1 MKKKITVIG
10 DVMIDWYLHGES
22 SRISPEAPVPVV
34 NFKESKFQLGGAA
47 NVANN
52 LKHLEIEPFLI
63 GATGKDHFGSKLKEH
78 LKGENI
84 NFNLLSEVS
93 FQTICKQRLMSSNQ
107 QLARIDYEQY
117 FHASKLSKIFN
128 TFIKNIAKTDL
139 IIVSDYGKGTIFN
152 ARKLIQSA
160 RKLGKKILIDPKGKD
175 FTKYKGANLIT
186 PNKSE
191 FEKIMGKVSS
201 KKDLLNK
208 AKKMLKHLN
217 LESLVVTLGSEGMYV
232 LSKSNKKIKEEFI
245 NAYPQEVFDV
255 SGAGDTTISALGAAL
270 SEGKD
275 IFSAAEF
282 ANFAA
287 SISVSKLGTS
297 TVNKDEIAGLMALD
311 SSKKQVI
318 VFTNGCF
325 DIIHSGHLDL
335 LKEAKSYGDKLIV
348 GLNSDK
354 SISKLKGSDRPII
367 NQSERKK
374 ILSALKFVDEVIIF
388 NEENPLKL
396 IKKLKPNILVKGADY
411 TKEQVV
417 GGKFVESYGGQIK
430 LVKLTKGK
438 STSNIIDKISS

>member
-63 GATGKDHFGSKLKEH
+63 GAIGNDHFGSLLKEH
-78 LKGENI
+78 LKAEKI
-84 NFNLLSEVS
+84 KFNLLTEKI

-107 QLARIDYEQY
+107 QLARIDYEKY
-117 FHASKLSKIFN
+117 FHGSKLTNLFN

-160 RKLGKKILIDPKGKD
+160 KKLKKKILIDPKGKD

-186 PNKSE
+186 PNKAE
-191 FEKIMGKVSS
+191 FENIMGKVGS
-201 KKDLLNK
+201 KRDLVNK
-208 AKKMLKHLN
+208 AKKMLEHLN
-217 LESLVVTLGSEGMYV
+217 LESLIVTLGSEGMYV
-232 LSKSNKKIKEEFI
+232 LTKSNKKIIGDFI

-270 SEGKD
+270 SEGND

-282 ANFAA
+282 ANLAA

-297 TVNKDEIAGLMALD
+297 TISKDEVASLEA
-311 SSKKQVI
+311 SKGNKEEVI

-335 LKEAKSYGDKLIV
+335 LKEARSYGDKLIV

-354 SISKLKGSDRPII
+354 SISKLKGPERPII
-367 NQSERKK
+367 DQSERKK

-396 IKKLKPNILVKGADY
+396 IKKLKPSILVKGADY
-411 TKEQVV
+411 TKEQVI
-417 GGKFVESYGGQIK
+417 GGEFVESYGGEIK

-438 STSNIIDKISS
+438 SSSKIINKLS

>member
-117 FHASKLSKIFN
+117 FQASKLSKIFN

-374 ILSALKFVDEVIIF
+374 ILSALKFVDDVIIF

>member
-34 NFKESKFQLGGAA
+34 KFKESKFQLGGAA

-63 GATGKDHFGSKLKEH
+63 GATGNDHFGSLLKEH
-78 LKGENI
+78 LKAEKI
-84 NFNLLSEVS
+84 KFNLTSEKS

-117 FHASKLSKIFN
+117 FHGSKLTNTFN

-160 RKLGKKILIDPKGKD
+160 KKLKKKILIDPKGKD

-191 FEKIMGKVSS
+191 FENIMGKVGS
-201 KKDLLNK
+201 KRDLANK
-208 AKKMLKHLN
+208 AKKMLEHLN
-217 LESLVVTLGSEGMYV
+217 LESLIVTLGSEGMYV
-232 LSKSNKKIKEEFI
+232 LKKSNKKIIGDFI

-270 SEGKD
+270 SEGND

-282 ANFAA
+282 ANLAA

-297 TVNKDEIAGLMALD
+297 TVSIEEVTSLETSKGNKE
-311 SSKKQVI
+311 QVI

-335 LKEAKSYGDKLIV
+335 LKEARSYGDKLIV

-354 SISKLKGSDRPII
+354 SISKLKGPERPII
-367 NQSERKK
+367 GQSERKK
-374 ILSALKFVDEVIIF
+374 ILLALKYVDEVIIF

-396 IKKLKPNILVKGADY
+396 IKKLKPSILVKGADY
-411 TKEQVV
+411 TKEQVI
-417 GGKFVESYGGQIK
+417 GGEFVESYGGQIK
-430 LVKLTKGK
+430 LVKLAKGK
-438 STSNIIDKISS
+438 STSNIINKISF

>member
-63 GATGKDHFGSKLKEH
+63 GAIGKDHFGSKLKEH

-117 FHASKLSKIFN
+117 FQASKLSKIFN

-160 RKLGKKILIDPKGKD
+160 RKFRKKILIDPKGKD

-191 FEKIMGKVSS
+191 FENIMGKVGS

-297 TVNKDEIAGLMALD
+297 TVNKDEIAGLMALEG
-311 SSKKQVI
+311 SKKQVI

-374 ILSALKFVDEVIIF
+374 ILSALKFVDDVIIF

>member
-63 GATGKDHFGSKLKEH
+63 GAIGNDHFGSLLKEH
-78 LKGENI
+78 LKAEKI
-84 NFNLLSEVS
+84 KFNLSTEKS

-107 QLARIDYEQY
+107 QLARIDYEKY
-117 FHASKLSKIFN
+117 FHGSKLTNIFN
-128 TFIKNIAKTDL
+128 TFIRNIAKTDL

-160 RKLGKKILIDPKGKD
+160 KKLKKKILIDPKGKD

-191 FEKIMGKVSS
+191 FENIMGKVDS
-201 KKDLLNK
+201 KRDLVNK
-208 AKKMLKHLN
+208 AKKMLEYLN
-217 LESLVVTLGSEGMYV
+217 LESLIVTLGSEGMYV
-232 LSKSNKKIKEEFI
+232 LTKSNKKITGDFI

-270 SEGKD
+270 SEGND

-282 ANFAA
+282 ANLAA

-297 TVNKDEIAGLMALD
+297 TVSKDEVTSLEA
-311 SSKKQVI
+311 SKGNKEQVI

-335 LKEAKSYGDKLIV
+335 LKEARSYGDKLIV

-367 NQSERKK
+367 GQSERKK

-396 IKKLKPNILVKGADY
+396 IKKLKPSILVKGADY
-411 TKEQVV
+411 AKEQVV
-417 GGKFVESYGGQIK
+417 GGEFVESYGGEIK

-438 STSNIIDKISS
+438 SSSKIINKLS

>member
-63 GATGKDHFGSKLKEH
+63 GAIGNDHFGSLLKEH
-78 LKGENI
+78 LKAEKI
-84 NFNLLSEVS
+84 KFNLLSEKS

-107 QLARIDYEQY
+107 QLARIDYEKY
-117 FHASKLSKIFN
+117 FHGSKLTNIFN

-160 RKLGKKILIDPKGKD
+160 KKLKKKILIDPKGKD

-186 PNKSE
+186 PNKAE
-191 FEKIMGKVSS
+191 FENIMGKVGS
-201 KKDLLNK
+201 KRDLVNK
-208 AKKMLKHLN
+208 AKKMLEHLN
-217 LESLVVTLGSEGMYV
+217 LESLIVTLGSQGMYV
-232 LSKSNKKIKEEFI
+232 LTKSNKNIIGDFI

-270 SEGKD
+270 SEGND

-282 ANFAA
+282 ANLAA

-297 TVNKDEIAGLMALD
+297 TVSKDEVASLEV
-311 SSKKQVI
+311 SKSNKEQAI

-335 LKEAKSYGDKLIV
+335 LKEARSYGDKLIV

-354 SISKLKGSDRPII
+354 SISKLKGPERPII
-367 NQSERKK
+367 GQSERKK

-388 NEENPLKL
+388 NEEDPLKL
-396 IKKLKPNILVKGADY
+396 IKKLKPSILVKGADY

-417 GGKFVESYGGQIK
+417 GGEFVESYGGEIK
-430 LVKLTKGK
+430 LVKLTKGMSSSK
-438 STSNIIDKISS
+438 IINKLS

>member
-63 GATGKDHFGSKLKEH
+63 GAVGKDHFGSLLKEH
-78 LKGENI
+78 LKVEKI
-84 NFNLLSEVS
+84 KFNLLSEKS

-117 FHASKLSKIFN
+117 FHASKLSNILN
-128 TFIKNIAKTDL
+128 TFTKNIAKTDL
-139 IIVSDYGKGTIFN
+139 IIVSDYGKGTVSN

-160 RKLGKKILIDPKGKD
+160 RKFKKKILIDPKGKD

-191 FEKIMGKVSS
+191 FEKIMGKVGS
-201 KKDLLNK
+201 KKDLENK
-208 AKKMLKHLN
+208 AKKMLEHLD
-217 LESLVVTLGSEGMYV
+217 LESLIVTLGSEGMYV
-232 LSKSNKKIKEEFI
+232 LTKSNKKIIGNFI

-270 SEGKD
+270 SEDND

-282 ANFAA
+282 ANLAA

-297 TVNKDEIAGLMALD
+297 TVSKDEVTNLEA
-311 SSKKQVI
+311 SKSNKEQVI

-354 SISKLKGSDRPII
+354 SVSKLKGPERPII
-367 NQSERKK
+367 GQSERKK

-396 IKKLKPNILVKGADY
+396 IKKLKPSILVKGADY

-417 GGKFVESYGGQIK
+417 GGAFVESYGGEIK

-438 STSNIIDKISS
+438 SSSKIINKFS

>member
-63 GATGKDHFGSKLKEH
+63 GAIGNDHFGSLLKEH
-78 LKGENI
+78 LKAEKI
-84 NFNLLSEVS
+84 KFNLLSEKS

-117 FHASKLSKIFN
+117 FHGSKLTNTLFN

-160 RKLGKKILIDPKGKD
+160 KKLKKKILIDPKGKD

-186 PNKSE
+186 PNKAE
-191 FEKIMGKVSS
+191 FENIMGKVGS
-201 KKDLLNK
+201 KRDLVNK
-208 AKKMLKHLN
+208 AKKMLEHLN
-217 LESLVVTLGSEGMYV
+217 LESLIVTLGSEGMYV
-232 LSKSNKKIKEEFI
+232 LTKSNKKIIGDFI

-270 SEGKD
+270 SEGND

-282 ANFAA
+282 ANLAA

-297 TVNKDEIAGLMALD
+297 TVSKDEVASLEA
-311 SSKKQVI
+311 SKGNKEQVI

-335 LKEAKSYGDKLIV
+335 LKEARSYGDKLIV

-354 SISKLKGSDRPII
+354 SISKLKGPERPII
-367 NQSERKK
+367 DQSERKK

-396 IKKLKPNILVKGADY
+396 IKKLKPSILVKGADY
-411 TKEQVV
+411 TKEQVI
-417 GGKFVESYGGQIK
+417 GGEFVESYGGEIK

-438 STSNIIDKISS
+438 SSSKIINKLS

>member
-63 GATGKDHFGSKLKEH
+63 GAIGNDHFGSLLKEH
-78 LKGENI
+78 LKAEKI
-84 NFNLLSEVS
+84 KFNLLSEKS

-107 QLARIDYEQY
+107 QLARIDYEKY
-117 FHASKLSKIFN
+117 FQGSKLTNIFN

-160 RKLGKKILIDPKGKD
+160 KKLKKKILIDPKGKD

-191 FEKIMGKVSS
+191 FENIMGRVGS
-201 KKDLLNK
+201 KRDLVNK
-208 AKKMLKHLN
+208 AKKMLEHLN
-217 LESLVVTLGSEGMYV
+217 LESLIVTLGSQGMYV
-232 LSKSNKKIKEEFI
+232 LTKSNKKIIGDFI

-270 SEGKD
+270 SEGND
-275 IFSAAEF
+275 IFSAAEL
-282 ANFAA
+282 ANLAA

-297 TVNKDEIAGLMALD
+297 TVSKDEVASLEA
-311 SSKKQVI
+311 SKGNKEQVI

-354 SISKLKGSDRPII
+354 SVSKLKGPERPII
-367 NQSERKK
+367 GQSERKK

-396 IKKLKPNILVKGADY
+396 IKKLKPSILVKGADY

-417 GGKFVESYGGQIK
+417 GGAFVESYGGEIK

-438 STSNIIDKISS
+438 SSSKIINKFS

>member
-63 GATGKDHFGSKLKEH
+63 GAIGNDHFGSLLKEH
-78 LKGENI
+78 LKAEKI
-84 NFNLLSEVS
+84 KFNLLTEKS

-107 QLARIDYEQY
+107 QLARIDYEKY
-117 FHASKLSKIFN
+117 FHGSKLTNLFN

-160 RKLGKKILIDPKGKD
+160 KKLKKKILIDPKGKD

-186 PNKSE
+186 PNKAE
-191 FEKIMGKVSS
+191 FENIMGKVGS
-201 KKDLLNK
+201 KRDLANK
-208 AKKMLKHLN
+208 AKKMLEDLN
-217 LESLVVTLGSEGMYV
+217 LESLIVTLGSEGMYV
-232 LSKSNKKIKEEFI
+232 LTKSNKKITGDFI

-270 SEGKD
+270 SEGND

-282 ANFAA
+282 ANLAA

-297 TVNKDEIAGLMALD
+297 TVSKDEVTSLEA
-311 SSKKQVI
+311 SKGNKEQVI

-335 LKEAKSYGDKLIV
+335 LKEARSYGDKLIV

-367 NQSERKK
+367 GQSERKK

-396 IKKLKPNILVKGADY
+396 IKKLKPSILVKGADY
-411 TKEQVV
+411 SKEQVV
-417 GGKFVESYGGQIK
+417 GGEFVESYGGEIK

-438 STSNIIDKISS
+438 SSSKIINKLS

>member
-34 NFKESKFQLGGAA
+34 KFKESKFQLGGAA

-63 GATGKDHFGSKLKEH
+63 GATGNDHFGSLLKEQ
-78 LKGENI
+78 LKAEKI
-84 NFNLLSEVS
+84 KFNLLSEKS

-117 FHASKLSKIFN
+117 FHGGKLTNTFN

-160 RKLGKKILIDPKGKD
+160 KKLKKKILIDPKGKD

-191 FEKIMGKVSS
+191 FENIMGKVGS
-201 KKDLLNK
+201 KRDLANK
-208 AKKMLKHLN
+208 AKKMLEHLN
-217 LESLVVTLGSEGMYV
+217 LESLIVTLGSEGMYV
-232 LSKSNKKIKEEFI
+232 LKKSNKKIIGDFI

-270 SEGKD
+270 SEGND

-282 ANFAA
+282 ANLAA

-297 TVNKDEIAGLMALD
+297 TVSIEEVTSLETSKGNKE
-311 SSKKQVI
+311 QVI

-335 LKEAKSYGDKLIV
+335 LKEARSYGDKLIV

-354 SISKLKGSDRPII
+354 SISKLKGPERPII
-367 NQSERKK
+367 GQSERKK
-374 ILSALKFVDEVIIF
+374 ILLALKYVDEVIIF

-396 IKKLKPNILVKGADY
+396 IKKLKPSILVKGADY
-411 TKEQVV
+411 TKEQVI
-417 GGKFVESYGGQIK
+417 GGEFVESYGGQIK
-430 LVKLTKGK
+430 LVKLAKGK
-438 STSNIIDKISS
+438 STSNIINKISS

>member
-63 GATGKDHFGSKLKEH
+63 GAIGNDHFGSLLKEH
-78 LKGENI
+78 LKAEKI
-84 NFNLLSEVS
+84 KFNLLSEKS

-117 FHASKLSKIFN
+117 FHASKLTNTFN

-160 RKLGKKILIDPKGKD
+160 KKLKKKILIDPKGKD

-186 PNKSE
+186 PNKAE
-191 FEKIMGKVSS
+191 FENIMGKVGS
-201 KKDLLNK
+201 KRDLANK
-208 AKKMLKHLN
+208 AKKMLEHLN
-217 LESLVVTLGSEGMYV
+217 LESLIVTLGSEGMYV
-232 LSKSNKKIKEEFI
+232 LTKSNKKIIGDFI

-270 SEGKD
+270 SEGND

-282 ANFAA
+282 ANLAA

-297 TVNKDEIAGLMALD
+297 TVSKDEVASLEA
-311 SSKKQVI
+311 SKGNKEQVI

-335 LKEAKSYGDKLIV
+335 LKEARSYGDKLIV

-354 SISKLKGSDRPII
+354 SISKLKGPERPII
-367 NQSERKK
+367 GQSERKK

-396 IKKLKPNILVKGADY
+396 IKKLKPSILVKGADY
-411 TKEQVV
+411 AKEQVV
-417 GGKFVESYGGQIK
+417 GGEFVESYGGEIK

-438 STSNIIDKISS
+438 SSSKIINKLS

>member
-63 GATGKDHFGSKLKEH
+63 GAIGNDHFGSLLKEH
-78 LKGENI
+78 LKAEKI
-84 NFNLLSEVS
+84 KFNLSTEKS

-107 QLARIDYEQY
+107 QLARIDYEKY
-117 FHASKLSKIFN
+117 FHGSKLTNIFN
-128 TFIKNIAKTDL
+128 TFIRNIAKTDL

-160 RKLGKKILIDPKGKD
+160 KKLKKKILIDPKGKD

-191 FEKIMGKVSS
+191 FENIMGKVDS
-201 KKDLLNK
+201 KRDLVNK
-208 AKKMLKHLN
+208 AKKMLEHLN
-217 LESLVVTLGSEGMYV
+217 LESLIVTLGSEGMYV
-232 LSKSNKKIKEEFI
+232 LTKSNKKITGDFI

-270 SEGKD
+270 SEGND

-282 ANFAA
+282 ANLAA

-297 TVNKDEIAGLMALD
+297 TVSKDEVTSLEA
-311 SSKKQVI
+311 SKGNKEQVI

-335 LKEAKSYGDKLIV
+335 LKEARSYGDKLIV

-354 SISKLKGSDRPII
+354 SISKLKGPDRPII
-367 NQSERKK
+367 GQSERKK

-396 IKKLKPNILVKGADY
+396 IKKLKPSILVKGADY
-411 TKEQVV
+411 SKEQVV
-417 GGKFVESYGGQIK
+417 GGEFVESYGGEIK

-438 STSNIIDKISS
+438 SSSKIINKLS

>member
-63 GATGKDHFGSKLKEH
+63 GAIGNDHFGSLLKEH
-78 LKGENI
+78 LKAEKI
-84 NFNLLSEVS
+84 KFNLLTEKS

-107 QLARIDYEQY
+107 QLARIDYEKY
-117 FHASKLSKIFN
+117 FHGSKLTNIFN

-160 RKLGKKILIDPKGKD
+160 KKLKKKILIDPKGKD

-191 FEKIMGKVSS
+191 FENIMGKVDS
-201 KKDLLNK
+201 KRDLANK
-208 AKKMLKHLN
+208 AKKMLEHLN
-217 LESLVVTLGSEGMYV
+217 LESLIVTLGSEGMYV
-232 LSKSNKKIKEEFI
+232 LTKSNKKIIGDFI

-270 SEGKD
+270 SEGND

-282 ANFAA
+282 ANLAA

-297 TVNKDEIAGLMALD
+297 TVSKDEVASLEA
-311 SSKKQVI
+311 SKGNKEQVI

-335 LKEAKSYGDKLIV
+335 LKEARSYGDKLIV

-354 SISKLKGSDRPII
+354 SISKLKGPDRPII
-367 NQSERKK
+367 GQSERKK

-396 IKKLKPNILVKGADY
+396 IKKLKPSILVKGADY

-417 GGKFVESYGGQIK
+417 GGEFVESYGGQIK
-430 LVKLTKGK
+430 LVKLVKGK
-438 STSNIIDKISS
+438 STSNIINKISS

>member
-34 NFKESKFQLGGAA
+34 KFKESKFQLGGAA

-63 GATGKDHFGSKLKEH
+63 GATGNDHFGSLLKEH
-78 LKGENI
+78 LKAEKI
-84 NFNLLSEVS
+84 KFNLTSEKS

-107 QLARIDYEQY
+107 QLARIDYEQH
-117 FHASKLSKIFN
+117 FHGSKLTKIFN

-160 RKLGKKILIDPKGKD
+160 KKLKKKILIDPKGKD

-191 FEKIMGKVSS
+191 FENIMGKVGS
-201 KKDLLNK
+201 KRDLANK
-208 AKKMLKHLN
+208 AKKMLEHLN
-217 LESLVVTLGSEGMYV
+217 LESLIVTLGSEGMYV
-232 LSKSNKKIKEEFI
+232 LKKSNKKIIGDFI

-270 SEGKD
+270 SEGND

-282 ANFAA
+282 ANLAA

-297 TVNKDEIAGLMALD
+297 TVSIEEVTSLETSKGNKE
-311 SSKKQVI
+311 QVI

-335 LKEAKSYGDKLIV
+335 LKEARSYGDKLIV

-354 SISKLKGSDRPII
+354 SISKLKGPERPII
-367 NQSERKK
+367 GQSERKK
-374 ILSALKFVDEVIIF
+374 ILLALKYVDEVIIF

-396 IKKLKPNILVKGADY
+396 IKKLKPSILVKGADY
-411 TKEQVV
+411 TKEQVI
-417 GGKFVESYGGQIK
+417 GGEFVESYGGQIK
-430 LVKLTKGK
+430 LVKLAKGK
-438 STSNIIDKISS
+438 STSNIINKISS

>member
-34 NFKESKFQLGGAA
+34 KFKESKFQLGGAA

-63 GATGKDHFGSKLKEH
+63 GATGNDHFGSLLKEH
-78 LKGENI
+78 LKAEKI
-84 NFNLLSEVS
+84 KFNLTSEKS

-117 FHASKLSKIFN
+117 FHGGKLTNTFN
-128 TFIKNIAKTDL
+128 IFIKNIAKTDL

-160 RKLGKKILIDPKGKD
+160 KKLKKKILIDPKGKD

-191 FEKIMGKVSS
+191 FENIMGKVGS
-201 KKDLLNK
+201 KRDLANK
-208 AKKMLKHLN
+208 AKKMLEHLN
-217 LESLVVTLGSEGMYV
+217 LESLIVTLGSEGMYV
-232 LSKSNKKIKEEFI
+232 LKKSNKKIIGDFI

-270 SEGKD
+270 SEGND

-282 ANFAA
+282 ANLAA

-297 TVNKDEIAGLMALD
+297 TVSIEEVTSLETSKGNKE
-311 SSKKQVI
+311 QVI

-335 LKEAKSYGDKLIV
+335 LKEARSYGDKLIV

-354 SISKLKGSDRPII
+354 SISKLKGPERPII
-367 NQSERKK
+367 GQSERKK
-374 ILSALKFVDEVIIF
+374 ILLALKYVDEVIIF

-396 IKKLKPNILVKGADY
+396 IKKLKPSILVKGADY
-411 TKEQVV
+411 TKEQVI
-417 GGKFVESYGGQIK
+417 GGEFVESYGGQIK
-430 LVKLTKGK
+430 LVKLAKGK
-438 STSNIIDKISS
+438 STSNIINKISS

>member
-52 LKHLEIEPFLI
+52 LKQLEIEPFLI
-63 GATGKDHFGSKLKEH
+63 GAVGKDHFGLLLKEH
-78 LKGENI
+78 LRAEKI
-84 NFNLLSEVS
+84 KFNLLSEKS

-117 FHASKLSKIFN
+117 FHASKLTNTFN
-128 TFIKNIAKTDL
+128 TYIKNIAKTDL
-139 IIVSDYGKGTIFN
+139 IIVSDYGKGTVFN

-160 RKLGKKILIDPKGKD
+160 RKLKKKILIDPKGKD

-186 PNKSE
+186 PNKAE
-191 FEKIMGKVSS
+191 FENIMGKVGS
-201 KKDLLNK
+201 KRDLVNK
-208 AKKMLKHLN
+208 AKKMLEHLN
-217 LESLVVTLGSEGMYV
+217 LESLIVTLGSEGMYV
-232 LSKSNKKIKEEFI
+232 LTKSNRKIIGDFI

-270 SEGKD
+270 SEGND

-282 ANFAA
+282 ANLAA

-297 TVNKDEIAGLMALD
+297 TVSKYEVASLEASKGNKE
-311 SSKKQVI
+311 QVI

-335 LKEAKSYGDKLIV
+335 LKEARSYGDKLIV

-354 SISKLKGSDRPII
+354 SISKLKGPERPII
-367 NQSERKK
+367 DQSERKK

-396 IKKLKPNILVKGADY
+396 IKKLKPSILVKGADY
-411 TKEQVV
+411 TKEQVI
-417 GGKFVESYGGQIK
+417 GGEFVESYGGQIK
-430 LVKLTKGK
+430 LVKLVKGK
-438 STSNIIDKISS
+438 STSNIINKISS

>member
-34 NFKESKFQLGGAA
+34 KFKESKFQLGGAA

-63 GATGKDHFGSKLKEH
+63 GATGNDHFGSLLKEH
-78 LKGENI
+78 LKAEKI
-84 NFNLLSEVS
+84 KFNLTSEKS

-117 FHASKLSKIFN
+117 FHGGKLTNTFN

-160 RKLGKKILIDPKGKD
+160 KKLKKKILIDPKGKD

-191 FEKIMGKVSS
+191 FENIMGKVGS
-201 KKDLLNK
+201 KRDLANK
-208 AKKMLKHLN
+208 AKKMLEHLN
-217 LESLVVTLGSEGMYV
+217 LESLIVTLGSEGMYV
-232 LSKSNKKIKEEFI
+232 LKKSNKKIIGDFI

-270 SEGKD
+270 SEGND

-282 ANFAA
+282 ANLAA

-297 TVNKDEIAGLMALD
+297 TVSIEEVTSLETSKGNKE
-311 SSKKQVI
+311 QVI

-335 LKEAKSYGDKLIV
+335 LKEARSYGDKLIV

-354 SISKLKGSDRPII
+354 SISKLKGPERPII
-367 NQSERKK
+367 VQSERKK
-374 ILSALKFVDEVIIF
+374 ILLALKYVDEVIIF

-396 IKKLKPNILVKGADY
+396 IKKLKPSILVKGADY
-411 TKEQVV
+411 TKEQVI
-417 GGKFVESYGGQIK
+417 GGEFVESYGGQIK
-430 LVKLTKGK
+430 LVKLAKGK
-438 STSNIIDKISS
+438 STSNIINKISS

>member
-63 GATGKDHFGSKLKEH
+63 GAIGNDHFGSLMKEH
-78 LKGENI
+78 LKAEKI
-84 NFNLLSEVS
+84 KFNLLTEKS

-107 QLARIDYEQY
+107 QLARIDYEKY
-117 FHASKLSKIFN
+117 FHGSKLTNLFN

-160 RKLGKKILIDPKGKD
+160 KKLKKKILIDPKGKD
-175 FTKYKGANLIT
+175 FTKYKDANLIT

-191 FEKIMGKVSS
+191 FENIMGKVNS
-201 KKDLLNK
+201 KRDLVNK
-208 AKKMLKHLN
+208 AKKMLEHLN
-217 LESLVVTLGSEGMYV
+217 LESLIVTLGSEGMYV
-232 LSKSNKKIKEEFI
+232 LTKSNKKIIGDFI

-270 SEGKD
+270 SEGND

-282 ANFAA
+282 ANLAA

-297 TVNKDEIAGLMALD
+297 TVSKDEVASLEA
-311 SSKKQVI
+311 SKGNKEQVI

-335 LKEAKSYGDKLIV
+335 LKEARSYGDKLIV

-354 SISKLKGSDRPII
+354 SISKLKGPERPII
-367 NQSERKK
+367 GQSERKK

-396 IKKLKPNILVKGADY
+396 IKKLKPSILVKGADY
-411 TKEQVV
+411 SKEQVV
-417 GGKFVESYGGQIK
+417 GGEFVESYGGEIK

-438 STSNIIDKISS
+438 SSSKIINKLS

>member
-34 NFKESKFQLGGAA
+34 KFKESKFQLGGAA

-63 GATGKDHFGSKLKEH
+63 GATGNDHFGSLLKEH
-78 LKGENI
+78 LKAEKI
-84 NFNLLSEVS
+84 KFNLTSEKS

-117 FHASKLSKIFN
+117 FHGSKLTNTFN

-160 RKLGKKILIDPKGKD
+160 KKLKKKILIDPKGKD

-191 FEKIMGKVSS
+191 FENIMGKVGS
-201 KKDLLNK
+201 KRDLANK
-208 AKKMLKHLN
+208 AKKMLEHLN
-217 LESLVVTLGSEGMYV
+217 LESLIVTLGSEGMYV
-232 LSKSNKKIKEEFI
+232 LKKYNKKIIGDFI

-270 SEGKD
+270 SEGND

-282 ANFAA
+282 ANLAA

-297 TVNKDEIAGLMALD
+297 TVSIEEVTSLETSKGNKE
-311 SSKKQVI
+311 QVI

-335 LKEAKSYGDKLIV
+335 LKEARSYGDKLIV

-354 SISKLKGSDRPII
+354 SISKLKGPERPII
-367 NQSERKK
+367 GQSERKK
-374 ILSALKFVDEVIIF
+374 ILSALKYVDEVIIF

-396 IKKLKPNILVKGADY
+396 IKKLKPSILVKGADY
-411 TKEQVV
+411 TKEQVI
-417 GGKFVESYGGQIK
+417 GGEFVESYGGQIK
-430 LVKLTKGK
+430 LVKLAKGK
-438 STSNIIDKISS
+438 STSNIINKISF

>member
-63 GATGKDHFGSKLKEH
+63 GAIGNDHFGSLLKEH
-78 LKGENI
+78 LKAEKI
-84 NFNLLSEVS
+84 KFNLLSEKS

-117 FHASKLSKIFN
+117 FHASKLTNTFN

-160 RKLGKKILIDPKGKD
+160 KKLKKKILIDPKGKD

-186 PNKSE
+186 PNKAE
-191 FEKIMGKVSS
+191 FENIMGKVGS
-201 KKDLLNK
+201 KRDLVNK
-208 AKKMLKHLN
+208 AKKMLEHLN
-217 LESLVVTLGSEGMYV
+217 LESLIVTLGSEGMYV
-232 LSKSNKKIKEEFI
+232 LTKSNKKIIGDFI

-270 SEGKD
+270 SEGND

-282 ANFAA
+282 ANLAA

-297 TVNKDEIAGLMALD
+297 TVSKDEVASLEA
-311 SSKKQVI
+311 SKGNKEQVI

-335 LKEAKSYGDKLIV
+335 LKEARSYGDKLIV

-354 SISKLKGSDRPII
+354 SISKLKGPERPII
-367 NQSERKK
+367 GQSERKK

-396 IKKLKPNILVKGADY
+396 IKKLKPSILVKGADY
-411 TKEQVV
+411 AKEQVV
-417 GGKFVESYGGQIK
+417 GGEFVESYGGEIK

-438 STSNIIDKISS
+438 SSSKIINKLS

>member
-34 NFKESKFQLGGAA
+34 KFKESEFQLGGAA
-47 NVANN
+47 KVANN

-63 GATGKDHFGSKLKEH
+63 GATGNDHFGSLLKEH
-78 LKGENI
+78 LKAEKI
-84 NFNLLSEVS
+84 KFNLTSEKS

-117 FHASKLSKIFN
+117 FHGGKLTNTFN
-128 TFIKNIAKTDL
+128 IFIKNIAKTDL

-160 RKLGKKILIDPKGKD
+160 KKLKKKILIDPKGKD

-191 FEKIMGKVSS
+191 FENIMGKVGS
-201 KKDLLNK
+201 KRDLANK
-208 AKKMLKHLN
+208 AKKMLEHLN
-217 LESLVVTLGSEGMYV
+217 LESLIVTLGSEGMYV
-232 LSKSNKKIKEEFI
+232 LKKSNKKIIGDFI

-270 SEGKD
+270 SEGND

-282 ANFAA
+282 ANLAA

-297 TVNKDEIAGLMALD
+297 TVSIEEVTSLETSKGNKE
-311 SSKKQVI
+311 QVI

-335 LKEAKSYGDKLIV
+335 LKEARSYGDKLIV

-354 SISKLKGSDRPII
+354 SISKLKGPERPII
-367 NQSERKK
+367 GQSERKK
-374 ILSALKFVDEVIIF
+374 ILLALKYVDEVIIF

-396 IKKLKPNILVKGADY
+396 IKKLKPSILVKGADY
-411 TKEQVV
+411 TKEQVI
-417 GGKFVESYGGQIK
+417 GGEFVESYGGQIK
-430 LVKLTKGK
+430 LVKLAKGK
-438 STSNIIDKISS
+438 STSNIINKISF

>member
-63 GATGKDHFGSKLKEH
+63 GAIGNDHFGSLLKEH
-78 LKGENI
+78 LKAEKI
-84 NFNLLSEVS
+84 KFNLSTEKS

-107 QLARIDYEQY
+107 QLARIDYEKY
-117 FHASKLSKIFN
+117 FHGSKLTNIFN
-128 TFIKNIAKTDL
+128 TFIRNIAKTDL

-160 RKLGKKILIDPKGKD
+160 KRLKKKILIDPKGKD
-175 FTKYKGANLIT
+175 FIKYKGANLIT
-186 PNKSE
+186 PNKAE
-191 FEKIMGKVSS
+191 FENIMGKVGS
-201 KKDLLNK
+201 KRDLENK
-208 AKKMLKHLN
+208 AKKMLEHLN
-217 LESLVVTLGSEGMYV
+217 LESLIVTLGSQGMYV
-232 LSKSNKKIKEEFI
+232 LTKSNKKIIGDFI

-255 SGAGDTTISALGAAL
+255 SGAGDTMISALGAAL
-270 SEGKD
+270 SEGND

-282 ANFAA
+282 ANLAA

-297 TVNKDEIAGLMALD
+297 TVSKDEVTSLVA
-311 SSKKQVI
+311 SKGNKEQVI

-335 LKEAKSYGDKLIV
+335 LKEARSYGDKLIV

-354 SISKLKGSDRPII
+354 SISKLKGPERPII
-367 NQSERKK
+367 GQSERKK

-396 IKKLKPNILVKGADY
+396 IKKLKPSILVKGADY
-411 TKEQVV
+411 AKEQVV
-417 GGKFVESYGGQIK
+417 GGEFVESYGGEIK

-438 STSNIIDKISS
+438 SSSKIINKLS

>member
-63 GATGKDHFGSKLKEH
+63 GAIGNDHFGSLLKEH
-78 LKGENI
+78 LKAEKI
-84 NFNLLSEVS
+84 KFNLLTEKS

-107 QLARIDYEQY
+107 QLARIDYEKY
-117 FHASKLSKIFN
+117 FHGSKLTNIFN

-160 RKLGKKILIDPKGKD
+160 KRLKKKILIDPKGKD

-186 PNKSE
+186 PNKAE
-191 FEKIMGKVSS
+191 FENIMGKVGS
-201 KKDLLNK
+201 KRDLANK
-208 AKKMLKHLN
+208 AKKMLEDLN
-217 LESLVVTLGSEGMYV
+217 LESLIVTLGSEGMYV
-232 LSKSNKKIKEEFI
+232 LTKSNKKIIGDFI

-270 SEGKD
+270 SEGND

-282 ANFAA
+282 ANLAA

-297 TVNKDEIAGLMALD
+297 TVSKDEVTSLEA
-311 SSKKQVI
+311 SKGNKEQVI

-335 LKEAKSYGDKLIV
+335 LKEARSYGDKLIV

-354 SISKLKGSDRPII
+354 SISKLKGPDRPII
-367 NQSERKK
+367 GQSERKK

-396 IKKLKPNILVKGADY
+396 IKKLKPSILVKGADY
-411 TKEQVV
+411 SKEQVV
-417 GGKFVESYGGQIK
+417 GGEFVESYGGEIK

-438 STSNIIDKISS
+438 SSSKIINKLS

>member
-34 NFKESKFQLGGAA
+34 KFKESKFQLGGAA

-63 GATGKDHFGSKLKEH
+63 GATGNDHFGSLLKEH
-78 LKGENI
+78 LKAEKI
-84 NFNLLSEVS
+84 KFNLTSEKS

-117 FHASKLSKIFN
+117 FHGGKLTNTFN

-160 RKLGKKILIDPKGKD
+160 KKLKKKILIDPKGKD

-191 FEKIMGKVSS
+191 FENIMGKVGS
-201 KKDLLNK
+201 KRNLANK
-208 AKKMLKHLN
+208 AKKMLEHLN
-217 LESLVVTLGSEGMYV
+217 LESLIVTLGSEGMYV
-232 LSKSNKKIKEEFI
+232 LKKSNKKIIGDFI

-270 SEGKD
+270 SEGND

-282 ANFAA
+282 ANLAA

-297 TVNKDEIAGLMALD
+297 TVSIEEVTSLETSKGNKE
-311 SSKKQVI
+311 QVI

-335 LKEAKSYGDKLIV
+335 LKEARSYGDKLIV

-354 SISKLKGSDRPII
+354 SISKLKGPERPII
-367 NQSERKK
+367 GQSERKK
-374 ILSALKFVDEVIIF
+374 ILLALKYVDEVIIF

-396 IKKLKPNILVKGADY
+396 IKKLKPSILVKGADY
-411 TKEQVV
+411 TKEQVI
-417 GGKFVESYGGQIK
+417 GGEFVESYGGQIK
-430 LVKLTKGK
+430 LVKLAKGK
-438 STSNIIDKISS
+438 STSNIINKISF

>member
-34 NFKESKFQLGGAA
+34 KFKESKFQLGGAA

-63 GATGKDHFGSKLKEH
+63 GATGNDHFGSLLKEH
-78 LKGENI
+78 LKAEKI
-84 NFNLLSEVS
+84 KFNLTSEKS

-117 FHASKLSKIFN
+117 FHGSKLTNTFN

-160 RKLGKKILIDPKGKD
+160 KKLKKKILIDPKGKD
-175 FTKYKGANLIT
+175 FAKYKGANLIT

-191 FEKIMGKVSS
+191 FENIMGKVGS
-201 KKDLLNK
+201 KRDLANK
-208 AKKMLKHLN
+208 AKKMLEHLN
-217 LESLVVTLGSEGMYV
+217 LESLIVTLGSEGMYV
-232 LSKSNKKIKEEFI
+232 LKKSNKKIIGDFI

-270 SEGKD
+270 SEGND

-282 ANFAA
+282 ANLAA

-297 TVNKDEIAGLMALD
+297 TVSIEEVTSLETSKGNKE
-311 SSKKQVI
+311 QVI

-335 LKEAKSYGDKLIV
+335 LKEARSYGDKLIV

-354 SISKLKGSDRPII
+354 SISKLKGPERPII
-367 NQSERKK
+367 GQSERKK
-374 ILSALKFVDEVIIF
+374 ILLALKYVDEVIIF

-396 IKKLKPNILVKGADY
+396 IKKLKPSILVKGADY
-411 TKEQVV
+411 TKEQVI
-417 GGKFVESYGGQIK
+417 GGEFVESYGGQIK
-430 LVKLTKGK
+430 LVKLAKGK
-438 STSNIIDKISS
+438 STSNIINKISF

>member
-34 NFKESKFQLGGAA
+34 KFKESKFQLGGAA

-63 GATGKDHFGSKLKEH
+63 GATGNDHFGSLLKEH
-78 LKGENI
+78 LKAEKI
-84 NFNLLSEVS
+84 KFNLTSEKS

-117 FHASKLSKIFN
+117 FHGGKLTNIFN

-160 RKLGKKILIDPKGKD
+160 KKLKKKILIDPKGKD

-191 FEKIMGKVSS
+191 FENIMGKVGS
-201 KKDLLNK
+201 KRDLANK
-208 AKKMLKHLN
+208 AKKMLEHLN
-217 LESLVVTLGSEGMYV
+217 LESLIVTLGSEGMYV
-232 LSKSNKKIKEEFI
+232 LKKSNKKIIGDFI

-270 SEGKD
+270 SEGND

-282 ANFAA
+282 ANLAA

-297 TVNKDEIAGLMALD
+297 TVSIEEVTSLE
-311 SSKKQVI
+311 SSKGNKEQVI

-335 LKEAKSYGDKLIV
+335 LKEARSYGDKLIV

-354 SISKLKGSDRPII
+354 SISKLKGPERPII
-367 NQSERKK
+367 GQSERKK
-374 ILSALKFVDEVIIF
+374 ILLALKYVDEVIIF

-396 IKKLKPNILVKGADY
+396 IKKLKPSILVKGADY
-411 TKEQVV
+411 TKEQVI
-417 GGKFVESYGGQIK
+417 GGEFVESYGGQIK
-430 LVKLTKGK
+430 LVKLAKGK
-438 STSNIIDKISS
+438 STSNIINKISF

>member
-34 NFKESKFQLGGAA
+34 NFKESEFQLGGAA

-63 GATGKDHFGSKLKEH
+63 GAIGNDHFGSLMKEH
-78 LKGENI
+78 LKAEKI
-84 NFNLLSEVS
+84 KFNLLTEKS

-107 QLARIDYEQY
+107 QLVRIDYEKY
-117 FHASKLSKIFN
+117 FHGSKLTDTFK

-160 RKLGKKILIDPKGKD
+160 KKLKKKILIDPKGKD
-175 FTKYKGANLIT
+175 FTKYKDANLIT

-191 FEKIMGKVSS
+191 FENIMGKVDS
-201 KKDLLNK
+201 KRDLVNK
-208 AKKMLKHLN
+208 AKKMLEHLN
-217 LESLVVTLGSEGMYV
+217 LESLIVTLGSEGMYV
-232 LSKSNKKIKEEFI
+232 LTKSNKKIIGDFI

-270 SEGKD
+270 SEGND

-282 ANFAA
+282 ANLAA

-297 TVNKDEIAGLMALD
+297 TVSKDEVASLEASEGKIE
-311 SSKKQVI
+311 QVI

-335 LKEAKSYGDKLIV
+335 LKEARSYGDKLIV

-354 SISKLKGSDRPII
+354 SISKLKGPERPII
-367 NQSERKK
+367 DQSERKK

-396 IKKLKPNILVKGADY
+396 IKKLKPSILVKGADY
-411 TKEQVV
+411 SKEQVV
-417 GGKFVESYGGQIK
+417 GGEFVESYGGEIK

-438 STSNIIDKISS
+438 SSSKIINKLS

>member
-34 NFKESKFQLGGAA
+34 KFKESKFQLGGAA

-63 GATGKDHFGSKLKEH
+63 GATGNDHFGSLLKEH
-78 LKGENI
+78 LKAEKI
-84 NFNLLSEVS
+84 KFNLTSEKS

-117 FHASKLSKIFN
+117 FHGSKLTNTFN

-160 RKLGKKILIDPKGKD
+160 KKLKKKILIDPKGKD

-191 FEKIMGKVSS
+191 FENIMGKVGS
-201 KKDLLNK
+201 KRDLANK
-208 AKKMLKHLN
+208 AKKMLEHLN
-217 LESLVVTLGSEGMYV
+217 LESLIVTLGSEGMYV
-232 LSKSNKKIKEEFI
+232 LKKSNKKIIGDFI

-270 SEGKD
+270 SEGND

-282 ANFAA
+282 ANLAA

-297 TVNKDEIAGLMALD
+297 TVSIEEVTSLETSKGNKE
-311 SSKKQVI
+311 QVI

-335 LKEAKSYGDKLIV
+335 LKEARSYGDKLIV

-354 SISKLKGSDRPII
+354 SISKLKGPERPII
-367 NQSERKK
+367 GQSERKK
-374 ILSALKFVDEVIIF
+374 ILLAFKYVDEVIIF

-396 IKKLKPNILVKGADY
+396 IKKLKPSILVKGADY
-411 TKEQVV
+411 TKEQVI
-417 GGKFVESYGGQIK
+417 GGEFVESYGGQIK
-430 LVKLTKGK
+430 LVKLAKGK
-438 STSNIIDKISS
+438 STSNIINKISS

>member
-63 GATGKDHFGSKLKEH
+63 GAVGKDHFGSLLKEY
-78 LKGENI
+78 LKVEKI
-84 NFNLLSEVS
+84 KFNLLSEKS

-117 FHASKLSKIFN
+117 FHASKLSNILN
-128 TFIKNIAKTDL
+128 TFTKNIAKTDL
-139 IIVSDYGKGTIFN
+139 IIVSDYGKGTVSN

-160 RKLGKKILIDPKGKD
+160 RRLKKKILIDPKGKD

-191 FEKIMGKVSS
+191 FENIMGKVGS
-201 KKDLLNK
+201 KKDLENK
-208 AKKMLKHLN
+208 AKKMLEHLD
-217 LESLVVTLGSEGMYV
+217 LESLIVTLGSEGMYV
-232 LSKSNKKIKEEFI
+232 LTKSNKKIIGNFI

-270 SEGKD
+270 SEAND

-282 ANFAA
+282 ANLAA

-297 TVNKDEIAGLMALD
+297 TVSKDEVTNLEA
-311 SSKKQVI
+311 SKSNKEQVI

-354 SISKLKGSDRPII
+354 SVSKLKGPERPII
-367 NQSERKK
+367 GQSERKK

-396 IKKLKPNILVKGADY
+396 IKKLKPSILVKGADY

-417 GGKFVESYGGQIK
+417 GGAFVESYGGEIK

-438 STSNIIDKISS
+438 SSSKIINKFS

>member
-63 GATGKDHFGSKLKEH
+63 GAIGNDHFGSLLKEH
-78 LKGENI
+78 LKAEKI
-84 NFNLLSEVS
+84 KFNLSTEKS

-107 QLARIDYEQY
+107 QLARIDYEKY
-117 FHASKLSKIFN
+117 FHGSKLTNIFN
-128 TFIKNIAKTDL
+128 TFIRNIAKTDL

-160 RKLGKKILIDPKGKD
+160 KKLKKKILIDPKGKD

-186 PNKSE
+186 PNKAE
-191 FEKIMGKVSS
+191 FENIMGKVGS
-201 KKDLLNK
+201 KRDLANK
-208 AKKMLKHLN
+208 AKKMLEDLN
-217 LESLVVTLGSEGMYV
+217 LESLIVTLGSEGMYV
-232 LSKSNKKIKEEFI
+232 LTKSNKKITGDFI

-270 SEGKD
+270 SEGND

-282 ANFAA
+282 ANLAA

-297 TVNKDEIAGLMALD
+297 TVSKDEVASLEA
-311 SSKKQVI
+311 SKGNKEQVI

-335 LKEAKSYGDKLIV
+335 LKEARSYGDKLIV

-367 NQSERKK
+367 GQSERKK

-396 IKKLKPNILVKGADY
+396 IKKLKPSILVKGADY
-411 TKEQVV
+411 AKEQVV
-417 GGKFVESYGGQIK
+417 GGEFVESYGGEIK

-438 STSNIIDKISS
+438 SSSKIINKLS

>member
-1 MKKKITVIG
+1 MLNKIIVAVQKSDFDLNSELETLKLKTEKAGAVVIFVG
-10 DVMIDWYLHGES
+10 KVRDLEDD
-22 SRISPEAPVPVV
+22 
-34 NFKESKFQLGGAA
+34 
-47 NVANN
+47 N
-52 LKHLEIEPFLI
+52 LKYLEIEPFLI
-63 GATGKDHFGSKLKEH
+63 GAIGNDHFGSLLKEH
-78 LKGENI
+78 LKAEKI
-84 NFNLLSEVS
+84 KFNLLTEKS

-107 QLARIDYEQY
+107 QLARIDYEKY
-117 FHASKLSKIFN
+117 FHGSKLTNLFK

-160 RKLGKKILIDPKGKD
+160 KKLKKKILIDPKGKD

-186 PNKSE
+186 PNKAE
-191 FEKIMGKVSS
+191 FENIMGKVGS
-201 KKDLLNK
+201 KRDLANK
-208 AKKMLKHLN
+208 AKKMLEHLN
-217 LESLVVTLGSEGMYV
+217 LESLIVTLGSQGMYV
-232 LSKSNKKIKEEFI
+232 LTKSNKKITGDFI

-270 SEGKD
+270 SEGND

-282 ANFAA
+282 ANLAA

-297 TVNKDEIAGLMALD
+297 TVSKDEVTSLEA
-311 SSKKQVI
+311 SKGNKEQVI

-335 LKEAKSYGDKLIV
+335 LKEARSYGDKLIV

-367 NQSERKK
+367 GQSERKK

-396 IKKLKPNILVKGADY
+396 IKKLKPSILVKGADY
-411 TKEQVV
+411 SKEQVV
-417 GGKFVESYGGQIK
+417 GGEFVESYGGEIK

-438 STSNIIDKISS
+438 SSSKIINKLS

>member
-52 LKHLEIEPFLI
+52 LRHLEIEPFLI
-63 GATGKDHFGSKLKEH
+63 GAVGKDHFGSLLKEH
-78 LKGENI
+78 LKVEKI
-84 NFNLLSEVS
+84 KFNLLSEKS

-117 FHASKLSKIFN
+117 FHASKLSNILN
-128 TFIKNIAKTDL
+128 TFTKNIAKTDL
-139 IIVSDYGKGTIFN
+139 IIVSDYGKGTVSN

-160 RKLGKKILIDPKGKD
+160 RKLKKKILVDPKGED

-191 FEKIMGKVSS
+191 FENIMGKVGS
-201 KKDLLNK
+201 KKDLENK
-208 AKKMLKHLN
+208 AKKMLEHLD
-217 LESLVVTLGSEGMYV
+217 LESLIVTLGSEGMYV
-232 LSKSNKKIKEEFI
+232 LTKSNKKIIGNFI

-255 SGAGDTTISALGAAL
+255 SGAGDTTISALGASL
-270 SEGKD
+270 SEAND

-282 ANFAA
+282 ANLAA

-297 TVNKDEIAGLMALD
+297 TVSKNEVASLVASKGNKE
-311 SSKKQVI
+311 QVI

-335 LKEAKSYGDKLIV
+335 LKEARSYGDKLIV

-354 SISKLKGSDRPII
+354 SISKLKGPERPII
-367 NQSERKK
+367 GQSERKK

-396 IKKLKPNILVKGADY
+396 IKKLKPSILVKGADY
-411 TKEQVV
+411 KKEQVV
-417 GGKFVESYGGQIK
+417 GGAFVESYGGEIK

-438 STSNIIDKISS
+438 SSSKIINKFS

>member
-191 FEKIMGKVSS
+191 FEKIMGKVGSE
-201 KKDLLNK
+201 KDLLNK

-354 SISKLKGSDRPII
+354 SISKLKGPDRPII
-367 NQSERKK
+367 SQSERKK

>member
-52 LKHLEIEPFLI
+52 LRHLEIEPFLI
-63 GATGKDHFGSKLKEH
+63 GAVGKDHFGSLLKEH
-78 LKGENI
+78 LKVEKI
-84 NFNLLSEVS
+84 KFNLLSEKS

-117 FHASKLSKIFN
+117 FHASKLSNILN
-128 TFIKNIAKTDL
+128 TFTKNIAKTDL
-139 IIVSDYGKGTIFN
+139 IIVSDYGKGTVSN

-160 RKLGKKILIDPKGKD
+160 RKLKKKILVDPKGED

-191 FEKIMGKVSS
+191 FENIMGKVGS
-201 KKDLLNK
+201 KKDLENK
-208 AKKMLKHLN
+208 AKKMLEHLD
-217 LESLVVTLGSEGMYV
+217 LESLIVTLGSEGMYV
-232 LSKSNKKIKEEFI
+232 LTKSNKKIIGNFI

-270 SEGKD
+270 SEAND

-282 ANFAA
+282 ANLAA

-297 TVNKDEIAGLMALD
+297 TVSKDEVTNLAA
-311 SSKKQVI
+311 SKSNKEQVI

-354 SISKLKGSDRPII
+354 SVSKLKGPERPII
-367 NQSERKK
+367 GQSERKK

-396 IKKLKPNILVKGADY
+396 IKKLKPSILVKGADY

-417 GGKFVESYGGQIK
+417 GGAFVESYGGEIK

-438 STSNIIDKISS
+438 SSSKIINKFS

>member
-63 GATGKDHFGSKLKEH
+63 GAIGNDHFGSLLKEH
-78 LKGENI
+78 LKAEKI
-84 NFNLLSEVS
+84 KFNLSTEKS

-107 QLARIDYEQY
+107 QLARIDYEKY
-117 FHASKLSKIFN
+117 FHGSKLTNIFN
-128 TFIKNIAKTDL
+128 TFIRNIAKTDL

-160 RKLGKKILIDPKGKD
+160 KKLKKKILIDPKGKD
-175 FTKYKGANLIT
+175 FRKYKGANLIT
-186 PNKSE
+186 PNKAE
-191 FEKIMGKVSS
+191 FENIMGKVGS
-201 KKDLLNK
+201 KRDLANK
-208 AKKMLKHLN
+208 AKKMLEDLN
-217 LESLVVTLGSEGMYV
+217 LESLIVTLGSEGMYV
-232 LSKSNKKIKEEFI
+232 LTKSNKKITGDFI

-270 SEGKD
+270 SEGND

-282 ANFAA
+282 ANLAA

-297 TVNKDEIAGLMALD
+297 TVSKDEVTSLEA
-311 SSKKQVI
+311 SKGNKEQVI

-335 LKEAKSYGDKLIV
+335 LKEARSYGDKLIV

-367 NQSERKK
+367 GQSERKK

-396 IKKLKPNILVKGADY
+396 IKKLKPSILVKGADY
-411 TKEQVV
+411 AKEQVV
-417 GGKFVESYGGQIK
+417 GGEFVESYGGEIK

-438 STSNIIDKISS
+438 SSSKIINKLS

>member
-34 NFKESKFQLGGAA
+34 KFKESKFQLGGAA

-63 GATGKDHFGSKLKEH
+63 GATGNDHFGSLLKEH
-78 LKGENI
+78 LKAEKI
-84 NFNLLSEVS
+84 KFNLTSEKS

-117 FHASKLSKIFN
+117 FHGSKLTNTFN

-160 RKLGKKILIDPKGKD
+160 KKLKKKILIDPKGKD

-191 FEKIMGKVSS
+191 FENIMGKVGS
-201 KKDLLNK
+201 KRDLANK
-208 AKKMLKHLN
+208 AKKMLEHLN
-217 LESLVVTLGSEGMYV
+217 LESLIVTLGSEGMYV
-232 LSKSNKKIKEEFI
+232 LKKSNKKIIGDFI

-270 SEGKD
+270 SEGND

-282 ANFAA
+282 ANLAA

-297 TVNKDEIAGLMALD
+297 TVSIDEVTNLE
-311 SSKKQVI
+311 SSKGNKEQVI

-335 LKEAKSYGDKLIV
+335 LKEARSYGDKLIV

-354 SISKLKGSDRPII
+354 SISKLKGPERPII
-367 NQSERKK
+367 GQSERKK
-374 ILSALKFVDEVIIF
+374 ILLALKYVDEVIIF

-396 IKKLKPNILVKGADY
+396 IKKLKPSILVKGADY
-411 TKEQVV
+411 TKEQVI
-417 GGKFVESYGGQIK
+417 GGQFVESYGGQIK
-430 LVKLTKGK
+430 LVKLAKGK
-438 STSNIIDKISS
+438 STSNIINKISS